1 MTDAEAP
8 VPPSRPDLAP
18 AARAVLDDCLRV
30 RPGEEL
36 LVVTD
41 PGTRSIGEV
50 LVAGGRAR
58 GAEAVL
64 VEIAER
70 ESNGT
75 EPPPSVA
82 AAMASCDV
90 LIAPTTKSLSHTEAR
105 RAANAAGARA
115 ATMPGITEEMMART
129 MAADFSAL
137 RPRSREVARLLTEGS
152 EVRITSAAGTD
163 LTLGIEGRT
172 GLSDDGD
179 LSSSGA
185 FGNLPPG
192 EAFLAPVEGTT
203 NGRLVIDGTMWPVGR
218 LAEPLV
224 FEVSGGYVRAMTGR
238 HADEVRAAVERHGP
252 EAFAIAELG
261 IGTNDAAQ
269 LTGNVLED
277 EKILGTIHVAIGDNH
292 TFGGTIR
299 VSSHQD
305 GIVLDPTLSI
315 DGHTILDAGKLLV

>member
-1 MTDAEAP
+1 MVA
-8 VPPSRPDLAP
+8 
-18 AARAVLDDCLRV
+18 
-30 RPGEEL
+30 
-36 LVVTD
+36 D
-41 PGTRSIGEV
+41 PGTLRIGEI
-50 LVAGGRAR
+50 LVAGGRER

-70 ESNGT
+70 ASNGT

-82 AAMASCDV
+82 AAMTSCDV

-129 MAADFSAL
+129 MAADFSSL
-137 RPRSREVARLLTEGS
+137 RPRSREVARLLSEGS

-172 GLSDDGD
+172 ALSDDGD

-192 EAFLAPVEGTT
+192 EAFLAPVEKTT
-203 NGRLVIDGTMWPVGR
+203 NGRLVVDGTMWPVGR
-218 LAEPLV
+218 LSEPLV
-224 FEVSGGYVRAMTGR
+224 WEVVDGYVREMSGL
-238 HADEVRAAVERHGP
+238 HADEVRAAIEPYGP

-292 TFGGTIR
+292 TFGGTVR
-299 VSSHQD
+299 VPSHQD
-305 GIVLDPTLSI
+305 GIVLNPTLSI
-315 DGHTILDAGKLLV
+315 DGRTIVDAGNLLV

>member
-1 MTDAEAP
+1 VTDL
-8 VPPSRPDLAP
+8 SR
-18 AARAVLDDCLRV
+18 AARAVLDDCLKV
-30 RPGEEL
+30 KAGEEL
-36 LVVTD
+36 LVVVE
-41 PGTRSIGEV
+41 PGTRRIGEV
-50 LVAGGRAR
+50 LDAGGRER

-64 VEIAER
+64 VDIAER
-70 ESNGT
+70 ASNGT

-82 AAMASCDV
+82 AAMTACDV

-129 MAADFSAL
+129 MAADFSSL
-137 RPRSREVARLLTEGS
+137 RARSREVARLLTEGS

-163 LTLGIEGRT
+163 LTIGIAGRT
-172 GLSDDGD
+172 ALSDDGD
-179 LSSSGA
+179 LSASGA

-203 NGRLVIDGTMWPVGR
+203 NGRLVVDGTMWPVGR
-218 LAEPLV
+218 LSEPLV
-224 FEVSGGYVRAMTGR
+224 WEVADGYVREMSGL
-238 HADEVRAAVERHGP
+238 HADEVRAAIEPYGA

-292 TFGGTIR
+292 TFGGTVR

-305 GIVLDPTLSI
+305 GIVLEPTLSI
-315 DGHTILDAGKLLV
+315 DGRTIVEGGSLLVQG

>member
-1 MTDAEAP
+1 MTGLD
-8 VPPSRPDLAP
+8 R
-18 AARAVLDDCLRV
+18 AAAAALDDCLALRA
-30 RPGEEL
+30 GES
-36 LVVTD
+36 LVVVVD
-41 PGTRSIGEV
+41 PGTRRIGEI
-50 LVAGGRAR
+50 LVEGGRAR
-58 GAEAVL
+58 GAESVL
-64 VEIAER
+64 VEMAER

-75 EPPPSVA
+75 EPPRSVA
-82 AAMASCDV
+82 AAMAACDV

-105 RAANAAGARA
+105 RAANDGGTRI
-115 ATMPGITEEMMART
+115 ATMPGITEEMMGRT
-129 MAADFSAL
+129 MTADFESL

-163 LTLGIEGRT
+163 LTLDIEGRT
-172 GLSDDGD
+172 AISDDGD
-179 LSSSGA
+179 LSSPGS

-192 EAFLAPVEGTT
+192 EAFLAPVEGRTE
-203 NGRLVIDGTMWPVGR
+203 GRLVVDGTMWPVGR
-218 LAEPLV
+218 LSEPLV
-224 FEVSGGYVRAMTGR
+224 LDVSGGYVREMSGR
-238 HADEVRAAVERHGP
+238 HADEIRGAIEKHGP

-305 GIVLDPTLSI
+305 GIVLDPTLAI
-315 DGHTILDAGKLLV
+315 DGRTIVEGGRLLV

>member
-1 MTDAEAP
+1 MTDL
-8 VPPSRPDLAP
+8 SR
-18 AARAVLDDCLRV
+18 AARAVLDDCLALKA
-30 RPGEEL
+30 GETI
-36 LVVTD
+36 VVVID
-41 PGTRSIGEV
+41 PGTRTIGEI
-50 LVAGGRAR
+50 LVAGGRDR
-58 GAEAVL
+58 GAESVL
-64 VEIAER
+64 VEMSER
-70 ESNGT
+70 ETNGT

-82 AAMASCDV
+82 AATTKCDV

-129 MAADFSAL
+129 MAADFSSL
-137 RPRSREVARLLTEGS
+137 RPRSRAVARLLSEGS

-163 LTLGIEGRT
+163 LTLGIAGRT
-172 GLSDDGD
+172 ALSDDGD
-179 LSSSGA
+179 LSSAGA

-192 EAFLAPVEGTT
+192 EAFIAPVEGTT
-203 NGRLVIDGTMWPVGR
+203 QGRLVVDGTMWPVGR

-224 FEVSGGYVRAMTGR
+224 WEVEDGYVRAMSGR
-238 HADEVRAAVERHGP
+238 HATEIRNAIDRHGP

-261 IGTNDAAQ
+261 IGTNDAAR

-305 GIVLDPTLSI
+305 GIVLDPTLEVDGSSI
-315 DGHTILDAGKLLV
+315 LRTGELLL

>member
-1 MTDAEAP
+1 MRDAQSGA
-8 VPPSRPDLAP
+8 PPSRPDLRG
-18 AARAVLDDCLRV
+18 AAAAVLDDCLRV
-30 RPGEEL
+30 VAGEEL
-36 LVVTD
+36 LVVSD
-41 PGTRSIGEV
+41 PGTRTIGEV
-50 LVAGGRAR
+50 LVAGGRER

-70 ESNGT
+70 ASNGS

-82 AAMASCDV
+82 AAMVSCDV

-137 RPRSREVARLLTEGS
+137 RSRSRAVARLLTEGS
-152 EVRITSAAGTD
+152 EVTIESAAGTD
-163 LTLGIEGRT
+163 LTLGIAGRT

-179 LSSSGA
+179 LSSPGA

-224 FEVSGGYVRAMTGR
+224 FEISEGYVCDMSGR
-238 HADEVRAAVERHGP
+238 QAAEVRAAIEPYGP

-292 TFGGTIR
+292 TFGGAVR

-315 DGHTILDAGKLLV
+315 DGRTILDAGTLLV

>member
-1 MTDAEAP
+1 MTD
-8 VPPSRPDLAP
+8 LTH

-30 RPGEEL
+30 RADEEL

-41 PGTRSIGEV
+41 PGTRRIGEV

-64 VEIAER
+64 VEIEER
-70 ESNGT
+70 AGHGT

-129 MAADFSAL
+129 MAADFASL
-137 RPRSREVARLLTEGS
+137 RPRSREVARRLTEGS
-152 EVRITSAAGTD
+152 EVRIKSAAGSD
-163 LTLGIEGRT
+163 LTLGIDGRT
-172 GLSDDGD
+172 GISDDGD
-179 LSSSGA
+179 LSGPGA

-192 EAFLAPVEGTT
+192 EAFVAPVEATAH
-203 NGRLVIDGTMWPVGR
+203 GRLVIDGTMWPVGR
-218 LAEPLV
+218 LSEPLV
-224 FEVSGGYVRAMTGR
+224 FEVAEGYVRAMTGA
-238 HADEVRAAVERHGP
+238 HAAQVRAAIEPYGP
-252 EAFAIAELG
+252 EALAIAELG

-315 DGHTILDAGKLLV
+315 DGDVVLDAGKLLV

>member
-1 MTDAEAP
+1 MSVDL
-8 VPPSRPDLAP
+8 SR
-18 AARAVLDDCLRV
+18 AAASALDDCLALKA
-30 RPGEEL
+30 GES
-36 LVVTD
+36 LVVVSD
-41 PGTRSIGEV
+41 PGTRVIAEV
-50 LVAGGRAR
+50 LVSTGRDR
-58 GAEAVL
+58 GAETVL
-64 VEIAER
+64 VEMSER
-70 ESNGT
+70 ENNGT
-75 EPPPSVA
+75 EPPPTVA
-82 AAMASCDV
+82 AAMAACDV
-90 LIAPTTKSLSHTEAR
+90 LIAPTTKSVSHTEAR

-129 MAADFSAL
+129 MSADFASL

-152 EVRITSAAGTD
+152 EVRITTAVGTD
-163 LTLGIEGRT
+163 LTLGIGGRT
-172 GLSDDGD
+172 GISDDGD
-179 LSSSGA
+179 LSEPGA

-218 LAEPLV
+218 LSEPLV
-224 FEVSGGYVRAMTGR
+224 FEIVDGYVEEMSGV
-238 HADEVRAAVERHGP
+238 HADEVRSVLEKHGR
-252 EAFAIAELG
+252 EAFAVAELG

-305 GIVLDPTLSI
+305 GIVLAPTLSI
-315 DGHTILDAGKLLV
+315 DGNVILEDGTLLI

>member
-1 MTDAEAP
+1 MTDL
-8 VPPSRPDLAP
+8 SG
-18 AARAVLDDCLRV
+18 AAASALEDCLALK
-30 RPGEEL
+30 PGEA
-36 LVVTD
+36 LVVVAD
-41 PGTRSIGEV
+41 PGTRTIAEV
-50 LVAGGRAR
+50 LVATGRGR
-58 GAEAVL
+58 GAETVL
-64 VEIAER
+64 VEMSER
-70 ESNGT
+70 ENNGT
-75 EPPPSVA
+75 EPPPAVA
-82 AAMASCDV
+82 AAMAACDV

-105 RAANAAGARA
+105 RAANATGARV

-129 MAADFSAL
+129 MSADFASL

-152 EVRITSAAGTD
+152 EVRIETAAGTD

-172 GLSDDGD
+172 GISDDGD
-179 LSSSGA
+179 LSQPGA

-218 LAEPLV
+218 LSEPLV
-224 FEVSGGYVRAMTGR
+224 FEVAGGYVTEMSGR
-238 HADEVRAAVERHGP
+238 HAGDVRAVLEKHGR
-252 EAFAIAELG
+252 EAFAVAELG

-277 EKILGTIHVAIGDNH
+277 EKILGTIHVALGDNH

-305 GIVLDPTLSI
+305 GIVLAPTLSI
-315 DGHTILDAGKLLV
+315 DGTTILEAGQLLV

>member
-1 MTDAEAP
+1 VTDL
-8 VPPSRPDLAP
+8 SQ
-18 AARAVLDDCLRV
+18 AARAVLDDCLQVRV
-30 RPGEEL
+30 GEEL

-41 PGTRSIGEV
+41 PGTRRIGEI
-50 LVAGGRAR
+50 LVAGGRER

-70 ESNGT
+70 ENNGT

-82 AAMASCDV
+82 AAMAACDV

-137 RPRSREVARLLTEGS
+137 RPRSREIARLLTEGA

-179 LSSSGA
+179 LSASGA

-203 NGRLVIDGTMWPVGR
+203 QGRLVIDGTMWPVGR
-218 LAEPLV
+218 LSEPLV
-224 FEVSGGYVRAMTGR
+224 FEIVDGYVEHMSGA
-238 HADEVRAAVERHGP
+238 HADEVRAVVERHGRD
-252 EAFAIAELG
+252 AFAIAELG
-261 IGTNDAAQ
+261 IGTNEAAR

-292 TFGGTIR
+292 TFGGTNR

-305 GIVLDPTLSI
+305 GIVLEPTLQI
-315 DGHTILDAGKLLV
+315 DGHTILDAGNLLV

>member
-1 MTDAEAP
+1 MI
-8 VPPSRPDLAP
+8 DLSAS
-18 AARAVLDDCLRV
+18 AAAILDDCLQV
-30 RPGEEL
+30 RAGEEL
-36 LVVTD
+36 LVVAD
-41 PGTRSIGEV
+41 PGTRRIGEV
-50 LVAGGRAR
+50 LVAGGRER

-70 ESNGT
+70 TTNGT

-129 MAADFSAL
+129 MAADFASL

-163 LTLGIEGRT
+163 LTIGIAGRT
-172 GLSDDGD
+172 ALSDDGD
-179 LSSSGA
+179 LSEPGA

-203 NGRLVIDGTMWPVGR
+203 NGTLVVDGTMWPAGR
-218 LAEPLV
+218 LSEPLV
-224 FEVSGGYVRAMTGR
+224 WEVSGGYVREMTGR
-238 HADEVRAAVERHGP
+238 HADEVRAAIEPYGH

-292 TFGGTIR
+292 TFGGTVR

-315 DGHTILDAGKLLV
+315 DGRTIVEGGKLLV

>member
-1 MTDAEAP
+1 
-8 VPPSRPDLAP
+8 VIDLSA
-18 AARAVLDDCLRV
+18 AARAVLDDCLKV
-30 RPGEEL
+30 RSGEEL
-36 LVVTD
+36 LVVVD
-41 PGTRSIGEV
+41 PGTRRIGEI
-50 LVAGGRAR
+50 LVAGGRER

-64 VEIAER
+64 ADIAER
-70 ESNGT
+70 ASNGT

-82 AAMASCDV
+82 AAMAACDV

-129 MAADFSAL
+129 MAADFSTL

-152 EVRITSAAGTD
+152 EVRISSAAGTE

-179 LSSSGA
+179 LSAPGS

-203 NGRLVIDGTMWPVGR
+203 NGTLVIDGTMWPVGR
-218 LAEPLV
+218 LSEPLV
-224 FEVSGGYVRAMTGR
+224 FEIAGGYVRDMSGR
-238 HADEVRAAVERHGP
+238 HADEVRAVLEPHGP
-252 EAFAIAELG
+252 EAYAIAELG
-261 IGTNDAAQ
+261 IGTNEAAQ

-292 TFGGTIR
+292 TFGGTVR

-315 DGHTILDAGKLLV
+315 DGKTVVEAGKLLV